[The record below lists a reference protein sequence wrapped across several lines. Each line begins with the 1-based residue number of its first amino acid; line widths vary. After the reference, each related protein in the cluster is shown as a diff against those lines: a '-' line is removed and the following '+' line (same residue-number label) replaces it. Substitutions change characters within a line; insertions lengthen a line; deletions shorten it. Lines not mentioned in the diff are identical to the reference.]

1 MHESIKHQGIQ
12 LKKTLFNMTKILLF
26 MYILT
31 GLLLFMLAFMMYK
44 MDLASNQIN
53 LGIIVIMIL
62 STFIG
67 GVLAAKSFREK
78 RFIYGAAV
86 GVLYFLILII
96 ISSTMQKNLKLA
108 DDALTMFIM
117 CLGSGTLGGML
128 GK

>member
-1 MHESIKHQGIQ
+1 MHDSIRRQSIQ
-12 LKKTLFNMTKILLF
+12 LKKLLFNMTKILLF

-31 GLLLFMLAFMMYK
+31 GLMLFLLAFLMYK

-53 LGIIVIMIL
+53 LGIIIIMIS

-67 GVLAAKSFREK
+67 GLLAAKSFREK

-86 GVLYFLILII
+86 GLLYFLILII
-96 ISSTMQKNLKLA
+96 ISSTIQQNLKLA

>member
-1 MHESIKHQGIQ
+1 MHESIKRQSIQ
-12 LKKTLFNMTKILLF
+12 LKKITFNMTKILLF

-31 GLLLFMLAFMMYK
+31 GLLLFFLAFLMYK

-53 LGIIVIMIL
+53 LGIIIIMIS

-67 GVLAAKSFREK
+67 GILAAKSFKEK
-78 RFIYGAAV
+78 RFMYGGAV

-96 ISSTMQKNLKLA
+96 ISSTIQKNLKLA

-117 CLGSGTLGGML
+117 CLGSGMLGGML